1 MFTEIAQK
9 NDTISGQLEHENNCF
24 KKLIA
29 SCILCRRVLQLVKLK
44 LNKVKNQES
53 SKSTSN
59 TASEGM
65 ILESGL
71 FFTRV

>member
-1 MFTEIAQK
+1 MPK
-9 NDTISGQLEHENNCF
+9 NNDTISGQLEHENNCL

-29 SCILCRRVLQLVKLK
+29 SAILCRRVLQLVKFK

-53 SKSTSN
+53 SKSTSI

-71 FFTRV
+71 FLLVCS